1 MVEESFRRGRMKMG
15 LAMGLAIGLAGI
27 GLFLSAWIVLPPP
40 NFFLLRLAVGAPEIS
55 PVLMMINAIAL
66 LLLLITYST
75 SPLKSIALICATV
88 GLILS
93 ALPLI
98 QIPHTVQHANL
109 ALEQIGASQIA
120 APRLRSQP
128 FVLLDVFRGIAKP
141 VTRRVETIQFAQPKG
156 VPLSLNLYRPLQR
169 GKYPAIVVIHGG
181 GWQNGSP
188 NDNADFSQYM
198 AAQGYSVVS
207 IDYRLAPQYQFPAQL
222 EDVRTAIAY
231 IQEHADELEV
241 DVNRMALMG
250 RSAGAH
256 LAMLAAYEPDAPPL
270 RAVVNYYGPVNLT
283 TGYQDPPNPDP
294 IGSRG
299 LLRDFLGGTP
309 ADLPERYKQASPWN
323 YVNHAV
329 PPSLLIYGQRDHV
342 VQSKFGRKLYEQLQN
357 TRNQAIFIEIP
368 WAEHAFDAI
377 FQGVSSQ
384 VSLYYTERFL
394 AWALK

>member
-1 MVEESFRRGRMKMG
+1 M
-15 LAMGLAIGLAGI
+15 ILAGI

-55 PVLMMINAIAL
+55 PVLMIINAIAL
-66 LLLLITYST
+66 LILLATYST
-75 SPLKSIALICATV
+75 SPLKSIALVCATT

-93 ALPLI
+93 SLPLI
-98 QIPHTVQHANL
+98 QIPHTVQQANL
-109 ALEQIGASQIA
+109 ALEQIGVNPSVS
-120 APRLRSQP
+120 RLRSQP
-128 FVLLDVFRGIAKP
+128 FVLLDVFRGIPTAP
-141 VTRRVETIQFAQPKG
+141 TRPVETIQFAQPNG
-156 VPLSLNLYRPLQR
+156 VPLSLNLYRPLQV

-181 GWQNGSP
+181 GWQNGSR
-188 NDNADFSQYM
+188 NDNTGFSQYM

-207 IDYRLAPQYQFPAQL
+207 IEYRLAPQHQFPAQL

-231 IQEHADELEV
+231 IREHADELEV

-250 RSAGAH
+250 RSAGAQ

-309 ADLPERYKQASPWN
+309 ADLPDLYKQASPWN

-329 PPSLLIYGQRDHV
+329 PPSLLIYGRRDHV
-342 VQSKFGRKLYEQLQN
+342 VQSKFGRKLYKQLQV
-357 TRNQAIFIEIP
+357 TGNQAVFLEIL

-384 VSLYYTERFL
+384 VALYYTERFL

>member
-1 MVEESFRRGRMKMG
+1 MVEESFGRGQMRIG
-15 LAMGLAIGLAGI
+15 LAMVLAGI

-55 PVLMMINAIAL
+55 PVLMIINAIAL
-66 LLLLITYST
+66 LILLATYST
-75 SPLKSIALICATV
+75 SPLKSIALVCATI

-93 ALPLI
+93 SLPLI
-98 QIPHTVQHANL
+98 QIPNTVQQANL
-109 ALEQIGASQIA
+109 ALEQIGVNPSGS
-120 APRLRSQP
+120 RLRPQP

-141 VTRRVETIQFAQPKG
+141 VTRPVETIQFAQPNAT
-156 VPLSLNLYRPLQR
+156 PLNLNLYRPLNV

-188 NDNADFSQYM
+188 NDNAEFSQYM

-207 IDYRLAPQYQFPAQL
+207 IDYRLAPQHRFPAQL

-231 IQEHADELEV
+231 IREHADELEV

-256 LAMLAAYEPDAPPL
+256 LAMLAAYEPDAPPI

-309 ADLPERYKQASPWN
+309 ADLPDLYKQASPWN
-323 YVNHAV
+323 YVSHAV
-329 PPSLLIYGQRDHV
+329 PPSLLIYGGRDHV
-342 VQSKFGRKLYEQLQN
+342 VQSKFGRKLYKQLQV
-357 TRNQAIFIEIP
+357 TGNQAVFLEIP

>member
-1 MVEESFRRGRMKMG
+1 MGEESFRRMRMRIG
-15 LAMGLAIGLAGI
+15 LAMVLAGI
-27 GLFLSAWIVLPPP
+27 GLFLSAWIILPPP

-55 PVLMMINAIAL
+55 PILILINAIAL
-66 LLLLITYST
+66 LILLATYSP
-75 SPLKSIALICATV
+75 SPLKSIALVFATI
-88 GLILS
+88 GLVLS
-93 ALPLI
+93 SLPLI
-98 QIPHTVQHANL
+98 QLPHTVQQANVSS
-109 ALEQIGASQIA
+109 EQIGIKNPLPS
-120 APRLRSQP
+120 RWRSQP
-128 FVLLDVFRGIAKP
+128 FMLLDVFRGIP
-141 VTRRVETIQFAQPKG
+141 TPITRRIETIQFAKPNG
-156 VPLSLNLYRPLQR
+156 VPLSLNLYRPSQV
-169 GKYPAIVVIHGG
+169 GKYPAIVMIHGG

-188 NDNADFSQYM
+188 NNNAEFSQYM

-207 IDYRLAPQYQFPAQL
+207 IDYRFAPQHRFPAQL

-231 IQEHADELEV
+231 IREHADELEV

-256 LAMLAAYEPDAPPL
+256 LAMLAAYEPDAPPFQ
-270 RAVVNYYGPVNLT
+270 AVVNYYGPVNLT

-309 ADLPERYKQASPWN
+309 AELPELYKQASPWN

-329 PPSLLIYGQRDHV
+329 PPSLLIYGRRDHV
-342 VQSKFGRKLYEQLQN
+342 VQSKFGRKLYGQLQK
-357 TRNQAIFIEIP
+357 TGNQAIFLEIP

-377 FQGVSSQ
+377 LQGVSSQ

-394 AWALK
+394 AWALE

>member
-1 MVEESFRRGRMKMG
+1 MRIGFAMV
-15 LAMGLAIGLAGI
+15 LAGI

-40 NFFLLRLAVGAPEIS
+40 NLFLLRLAVGAPEIS
-55 PVLMMINAIAL
+55 PVLIVINAIAL
-66 LLLLITYST
+66 LILLATYST
-75 SPLKSIALICATV
+75 SPLKSIALVCATT

-93 ALPLI
+93 SLPLI
-98 QIPHTVQHANL
+98 QLPHTVQQANV
-109 ALEQIGASQIA
+109 AFEKIGAKNLSS
-120 APRLRSQP
+120 RLRSQP
-128 FVLLDVFRGIAKP
+128 FVLLDIFRGIPTAP
-141 VTRRVETIQFAQPKG
+141 TRRVETIQFAKPNG
-156 VPLSLNLYRPLQR
+156 VPLSLNLYRPSQ
-169 GKYPAIVVIHGG
+169 GKKNPAIVVIHGG

-188 NDNADFSQYM
+188 NNNAEFSQYM

-207 IDYRLAPQYQFPAQL
+207 IDYRFAPQHLFPAQL

-231 IQEHADELEV
+231 IREHADELEV

-256 LAMLAAYEPDAPPL
+256 LAMLAAYEPDAPPI
-270 RAVVNYYGPVNLT
+270 RALVNYYGPVNLT
-283 TGYQDPPNPDP
+283 TGYQDPPYPDP

-309 ADLPERYKQASPWN
+309 AELPELYKQASPWN
-323 YVNHAV
+323 YVNHTV

-342 VQSKFGRKLYEQLQN
+342 VQSKFGRKLHEQLQK
-357 TRNQAIFIEIP
+357 TGNQTIFLEVP

-384 VSLYYTERFL
+384 VALYYTERFL

>member
-1 MVEESFRRGRMKMG
+1 MV
-15 LAMGLAIGLAGI
+15 
-27 GLFLSAWIVLPPP
+27 
-40 NFFLLRLAVGAPEIS
+40 
-55 PVLMMINAIAL
+55 INAIAL
-66 LLLLITYST
+66 LLLLATYST
-75 SPLKSIALICATV
+75 SPLKAIALVCATA
-88 GLILS
+88 GLTLS

-98 QIPHTVQHANL
+98 QLPHTIQQANV
-109 ALEQIGASQIA
+109 ALEQIGAKHPLSS
-120 APRLRSQP
+120 RLRSQP
-128 FVLLDVFRGIAKP
+128 FVLLDVFRGIPTAP
-141 VTRRVETIQFAQPKG
+141 TRPVETIQFAKPNG
-156 VPLSLNLYRPLQR
+156 VPLSLNLYRPSQV
-169 GKYPAIVVIHGG
+169 GKKPAIVMIHGG

-188 NDNADFSQYM
+188 NDNAEFSHYM

-207 IDYRLAPQYQFPAQL
+207 IAYRLAPQHRFPAQL

-231 IQEHADELEV
+231 IREHADELEV

-256 LAMLAAYEPDAPPL
+256 LAMLAAYEPAAPPI

-283 TGYQDPPNPDP
+283 KGYQDPPNPDP

-309 ADLPERYKQASPWN
+309 AELPELYKQASPWN

-342 VQSKFGRKLYEQLQN
+342 VQSKFGRKLYEQLQKTGN
-357 TRNQAIFIEIP
+357 EAFFLEIP
-368 WAEHAFDAI
+368 WAEHAFDAL
-377 FQGVSSQ
+377 FQGLSSQ
-384 VSLYYTERFL
+384 VTLYYTERFL

>member
-1 MVEESFRRGRMKMG
+1 MKIG
-15 LAMGLAIGLAGI
+15 LAMILAGI

-40 NFFLLRLAVGAPEIS
+40 NFFLLRLAVGAPEVS
-55 PVLMMINAIAL
+55 PVLMIINAIAL
-66 LLLLITYST
+66 LILLATYST
-75 SPLKSIALICATV
+75 SPLKSIALVCATT

-93 ALPLI
+93 SLPLI
-98 QIPHTVQHANL
+98 QIPHTVQQANL
-109 ALEQIGASQIA
+109 ALEQIGVNPSVS
-120 APRLRSQP
+120 RLRSQP
-128 FVLLDVFRGIAKP
+128 FVLLDVFRGIPTAP
-141 VTRRVETIQFAQPKG
+141 TRPVETIQFAQPNG
-156 VPLSLNLYRPLQR
+156 VPLSLNLYRPLQV

-181 GWQNGSP
+181 GWQNGSR
-188 NDNADFSQYM
+188 NDNTGFSQYM

-207 IDYRLAPQYQFPAQL
+207 IEYRLAPQHQFPAQL

-231 IQEHADELEV
+231 IREHADELEV
-241 DVNRMALMG
+241 HVNRMALMG
-250 RSAGAH
+250 RSAGAQ

-309 ADLPERYKQASPWN
+309 ADLPDLYKQASPWN

-329 PPSLLIYGQRDHV
+329 PPSLLIYGRRDHV
-342 VQSKFGRKLYEQLQN
+342 VQSKFGRKLYKQLQV
-357 TRNQAIFIEIP
+357 TGNQAVFLEIP

-384 VSLYYTERFL
+384 VALYYTERFL

>member
-1 MVEESFRRGRMKMG
+1 MKIG
-15 LAMGLAIGLAGI
+15 LAMILAGV

-55 PVLMMINAIAL
+55 PVLILINAIAL
-66 LLLLITYST
+66 LILLGTYSI
-75 SPLKSIALICATV
+75 SPFKSIALVCATT

-93 ALPLI
+93 SLPLI
-98 QIPHTVQHANL
+98 QIPHTVQQANL
-109 ALEQIGASQIA
+109 ALEQMGVTPS

-141 VTRRVETIQFAQPKG
+141 VTRPVKTIQFAQPNG
-156 VPLSLNLYRPLQR
+156 IPLRLNLYRPSQV

-188 NDNADFSQYM
+188 NDNAEFSQYM

-207 IDYRLAPQYQFPAQL
+207 IDYRLAPQHRFPAQL

-231 IQEHADELEV
+231 IREHADELEV
-241 DVNRMALMG
+241 NVNRMALMG

-256 LAMLAAYEPDAPPL
+256 LAMLAAYEPDAPPI

-309 ADLPERYKQASPWN
+309 TDLPQLYQQASPWN

-329 PPSLLIYGQRDHV
+329 PPTLLIYGQRDHV
-342 VQSKFGRKLYEQLQN
+342 VQSKFGRKLYKQLQV
-357 TRNQAIFIEIP
+357 TGNQAVFLEIP

-384 VSLYYTERFL
+384 VALYYTERFIT
-394 AWALK
+394 WALK

>member
-1 MVEESFRRGRMKMG
+1 MRIG
-15 LAMGLAIGLAGI
+15 LGMLLAGI

-40 NFFLLRLAVGAPEIS
+40 NFFLLQLAVGAPEIS
-55 PVLMMINAIAL
+55 PLLIVLNAIAL
-66 LLLLITYST
+66 LILLATYST
-75 SPLKSIALICATV
+75 SLLKPLALLCATA

-93 ALPLI
+93 SLPLI
-98 QIPHTVQHANL
+98 QLPQTVQQANG
-109 ALEQIGASQIA
+109 ALEQIGAENPFSSQ
-120 APRLRSQP
+120 LRSQP
-128 FVLLDVFRGIAKP
+128 FVLLDVFRGIPTAP
-141 VTRRVETIQFAQPKG
+141 TRRVKTIEFAKPKG
-156 VPLSLNLYRPLQR
+156 VPLNLNLYRPSQV
-169 GKYPAIVVIHGG
+169 GKYPTIVIIHGG

-188 NDNADFSQYM
+188 DNNAQFSQYM
-198 AAQGYSVVS
+198 ATQGYSVVS
-207 IDYRLAPQYQFPAQL
+207 ISYRLAPQHQFPAQL

-231 IQEHADELEV
+231 IREHANELEV
-241 DVNRMALMG
+241 DVNRIALMG

-256 LAMLAAYEPDAPPL
+256 LAMLAAYEPDAPPI
-270 RAVVNYYGPVNLT
+270 RAVINYYGPVNLT

-294 IGSRG
+294 IDSRD

-309 ADLPERYKQASPWN
+309 AERPELYQQASPWN
-323 YVNHAV
+323 YVNRAV

-342 VQSKFGRKLYEQLQN
+342 VQSKFGRRLYEQLQK
-357 TRNQAIFIEIP
+357 TGNQAVFLEIP

>member
-1 MVEESFRRGRMKMG
+1 MQIG
-15 LAMGLAIGLAGI
+15 LGVLLAGI

-55 PVLMMINAIAL
+55 PVLIVINAIAL
-66 LLLLITYST
+66 LILLTTYST
-75 SPLKSIALICATV
+75 SPLKSIALICATT
-88 GLILS
+88 GLVLS
-93 ALPLI
+93 SLPLI
-98 QIPHTVQHANL
+98 QLPHTVQQANV
-109 ALEQIGASQIA
+109 ALEQIGANHPLSS
-120 APRLRSQP
+120 RLRSQP
-128 FVLLDVFRGIAKP
+128 FVLLDVFRGIP
-141 VTRRVETIQFAQPKG
+141 TPPITRDVETIQFAKPNG
-156 VPLSLNLYRPLQR
+156 VPLSLNLYRPSQV
-169 GKYPAIVVIHGG
+169 GKHPAIVVIHGG
-181 GWQNGSP
+181 GWQNGSL
-188 NDNADFSQYM
+188 NDNTEFSQYM
-198 AAQGYSVVS
+198 AAQGYSVIS
-207 IDYRLAPQYQFPAQL
+207 IDYRLAPQHRFPAQL

-231 IQEHADELEV
+231 IREHADELEV

-256 LAMLAAYEPDAPPL
+256 LAMLAAYEPKAPPI
-270 RAVVNYYGPVNLT
+270 RALVNYYGPVNLT

-309 ADLPERYKQASPWN
+309 AELTELYKQASPWN

-342 VQSKFGRKLYEQLQN
+342 VQSKFGRKLYGQLQK
-357 TRNQAIFIEIP
+357 TGNQAIFLEIP

-377 FQGVSSQ
+377 FQGISSQ
-384 VSLYYTERFL
+384 VALYYTERFL

>member
-1 MVEESFRRGRMKMG
+1 MKIG
-15 LAMGLAIGLAGI
+15 LAMILAGI

-55 PVLMMINAIAL
+55 PLLTVINAIAL
-66 LLLLITYST
+66 LILLATYST
-75 SPLKSIALICATV
+75 SPLKSIALVCATT

-93 ALPLI
+93 SLPLI
-98 QIPHTVQHANL
+98 QIPHTVQQANL
-109 ALEQIGASQIA
+109 ALEQIGLNPSVS
-120 APRLRSQP
+120 RLRSQP
-128 FVLLDVFRGIAKP
+128 FVLLDVFRGIPTAP
-141 VTRRVETIQFAQPKG
+141 TRPVETIQFAQPNG
-156 VPLSLNLYRPLQR
+156 VPLSLNLYRPLQV

-181 GWQNGSP
+181 GWQNGSR
-188 NDNADFSQYM
+188 NDNTGFSQYM
-198 AAQGYSVVS
+198 AAQGYSVIS
-207 IDYRLAPQYQFPAQL
+207 IEYRLAPQHQFPAQL
-222 EDVRTAIAY
+222 EDVRTSIAY
-231 IQEHADELEV
+231 IREHADELEV

-250 RSAGAH
+250 RSAGAQ

-309 ADLPERYKQASPWN
+309 ADLPDLYKQASPWN

-329 PPSLLIYGQRDHV
+329 PPSLLIYGRRDHV
-342 VQSKFGRKLYEQLQN
+342 VQSKFGRKLYKQLQV
-357 TRNQAIFIEIP
+357 TGNQAVFLEIP

-384 VSLYYTERFL
+384 VALYYTERFL

>member
-1 MVEESFRRGRMKMG
+1 MRI
-15 LAMGLAIGLAGI
+15 GLAIVLAGI
-27 GLFLSAWIVLPPP
+27 GLFLSAWIILPPP

-55 PVLMMINAIAL
+55 PVLIVINAIAL
-66 LLLLITYST
+66 LLLLATYST
-75 SPLKSIALICATV
+75 SPLKSIALVCATA
-88 GLILS
+88 GLAFS
-93 ALPLI
+93 ALPL
-98 QIPHTVQHANL
+98 VQLPSMVQQANG
-109 ALEQIGASQIA
+109 ALEQIGIKDS
-120 APRLRSQP
+120 PLTRLRSQP
-128 FVLLDVFRGIAKP
+128 FVLLDVFRGIP
-141 VTRRVETIQFAQPKG
+141 IPPTRRVQTIQFTQSDG
-156 VPLSLNLYRPLQR
+156 IPLSLNLYRPTQV

-188 NDNADFSQYM
+188 NDNAQFSQYM

-207 IDYRLAPQYQFPAQL
+207 IDYRRAPQHRFPAQL

-231 IQEHADELEV
+231 IREHADELEV

-256 LAMLAAYEPDAPPL
+256 LAMLAAYEPDAPPI

-309 ADLPERYKQASPWN
+309 ADLPELYQQASPWN
-323 YVNHAV
+323 YVNNMV
-329 PPSLLIYGQRDHV
+329 PSSLLIYGHRDHV
-342 VQSKFGRKLYEQLQN
+342 VQSKFGRKLYDRLEK
-357 TRNQAIFIEIP
+357 TGNQAIFLEIP

-384 VSLYYTERFL
+384 VALYYTERFL

>member
-1 MVEESFRRGRMKMG
+1 MSIG
-15 LAMGLAIGLAGI
+15 LAMILAGI

-40 NFFLLRLAVGAPEIS
+40 NFFLLRLAVGAPEVS
-55 PVLMMINAIAL
+55 PVLMIINAIAFLIL
-66 LLLLITYST
+66 LATYST
-75 SPLKSIALICATV
+75 SPLKSIALVCATT
-88 GLILS
+88 GLVLS
-93 ALPLI
+93 SLPLI
-98 QIPHTVQHANL
+98 QIPHTVQQANL
-109 ALEQIGASQIA
+109 ALEQIGVNPSVS
-120 APRLRSQP
+120 RLRSQP
-128 FVLLDVFRGIAKP
+128 FVLLDVFRGIPTAP
-141 VTRRVETIQFAQPKG
+141 TRPVETIQFAQPNG
-156 VPLSLNLYRPLQR
+156 VPLSLNLYRPLQV

-181 GWQNGSP
+181 GWQNGSR
-188 NDNADFSQYM
+188 NDNTGFSQYM
-198 AAQGYSVVS
+198 AAQGYSVIS
-207 IDYRLAPQYQFPAQL
+207 IEYRLAPQHQFPAQL

-231 IQEHADELEV
+231 IREHADELEV

-250 RSAGAH
+250 RSAGAQ

-309 ADLPERYKQASPWN
+309 ADLPDLYKQASPWN

-329 PPSLLIYGQRDHV
+329 PPSLLIYGRRDHV
-342 VQSKFGRKLYEQLQN
+342 VQSKFGRKLYKQLQV
-357 TRNQAIFIEIP
+357 TGNQAVFLEIP

-384 VSLYYTERFL
+384 VALYYTERFL

>member
-1 MVEESFRRGRMKMG
+1 MRI
-15 LAMGLAIGLAGI
+15 GLAIVLAGI

-40 NFFLLRLAVGAPEIS
+40 NFFLLRLAVGAPEVS
-55 PVLMMINAIAL
+55 PVLIVINAIAL
-66 LLLLITYST
+66 LLLLATYST
-75 SPLKSIALICATV
+75 SPLKFIALICATT
-88 GLILS
+88 GLVLS

-98 QIPHTVQHANL
+98 QIPHTVQQANG
-109 ALEQIGASQIA
+109 ALERIGAKNLSSQ
-120 APRLRSQP
+120 LRSQP
-128 FVLLDVFRGIAKP
+128 FVLLDVFRGIPIAP
-141 VTRRVETIQFAQPKG
+141 TRRVETIQFAQPKG
-156 VPLSLNLYRPLQR
+156 VPLSLNLYRPSQV
-169 GKYPAIVVIHGG
+169 GKYPAIVMIHGG

-188 NDNADFSQYM
+188 DDNAEFSRYM

-207 IDYRLAPQYQFPAQL
+207 IDYRRAPQHRFPAQL

-231 IQEHADELEV
+231 IREHADELEV

-270 RAVVNYYGPVNLT
+270 QAVVNYYGPVNLT

-329 PPSLLIYGQRDHV
+329 PPSLLVYGRRDHV
-342 VQSKFGRKLYEQLQN
+342 VQSKFGRKLYGQLQE
-357 TRNQAIFIEIP
+357 TGNQAVFLEIP

-384 VSLYYTERFL
+384 IALYYTERFL

>member
-1 MVEESFRRGRMKMG
+1 MRIG
-15 LAMGLAIGLAGI
+15 LAMILAGI
-27 GLFLSAWIVLPPP
+27 GLFLSAWIILPPP

-55 PVLMMINAIAL
+55 PVLIVINAIAILIL
-66 LLLLITYST
+66 LATYST
-75 SPLKSIALICATV
+75 SSLKSIALVCATA
-88 GLILS
+88 GLVLS
-93 ALPLI
+93 SLPLI
-98 QIPHTVQHANL
+98 QLPRTVQQANV
-109 ALEQIGASQIA
+109 ALEQIGAKNPSSS
-120 APRLRSQP
+120 RLRSQP
-128 FVLLDVFRGIAKP
+128 FVLLDVFRGISIP
-141 VTRRVETIQFAQPKG
+141 ITRRVETIQFAKPNG
-156 VPLSLNLYRPLQR
+156 VPLNLNLYRPLQV
-169 GKYPAIVVIHGG
+169 GKRPAIVVIHGG

-188 NDNADFSQYM
+188 NDNAEFSQYM

-207 IDYRLAPQYQFPAQL
+207 IAYRLAPQHRFPAQL

-231 IQEHADELEV
+231 IREHADELEV

-270 RAVVNYYGPVNLT
+270 RALVNYYGPVNLT

-309 ADLPERYKQASPWN
+309 ADLPELYKQASPWN

-329 PPSLLIYGQRDHV
+329 PPSLLIYGQRDHI
-342 VQSKFGRKLYEQLQN
+342 VQSKFGRKLYEQLQR
-357 TRNQAIFIEIP
+357 TGNQAIFLEIP

-377 FQGVSSQ
+377 FQGVTSQ
-384 VSLYYTERFL
+384 VALYYTERFL
-394 AWALK
+394 AGALK

>member
-1 MVEESFRRGRMKMG
+1 MKIG
-15 LAMGLAIGLAGI
+15 LAMILAGI

-55 PVLMMINAIAL
+55 PVLMIINAIAL
-66 LLLLITYST
+66 LILLATYST
-75 SPLKSIALICATV
+75 SPFKSIALVCATT
-88 GLILS
+88 GLVLS
-93 ALPLI
+93 SLPLI
-98 QIPHTVQHANL
+98 QIPHTVQQANL
-109 ALEQIGASQIA
+109 ALEQIGVNPSVS
-120 APRLRSQP
+120 RLRSQP
-128 FVLLDVFRGIAKP
+128 FVLLDVFRGIPTAP
-141 VTRRVETIQFAQPKG
+141 TRPVETIQFAQPNG
-156 VPLSLNLYRPLQR
+156 VPLSLNLYRPSKV

-181 GWQNGSP
+181 GWQNGSR
-188 NDNADFSQYM
+188 NDNTGFSQYM
-198 AAQGYSVVS
+198 AAQGYSVLS
-207 IDYRLAPQYQFPAQL
+207 IGYRLAPQHRFPAQL

-231 IQEHADELEV
+231 IREHADELEV

-250 RSAGAH
+250 RSAGAQ

-309 ADLPERYKQASPWN
+309 ADLPDLYKQASPWN

-329 PPSLLIYGQRDHV
+329 PPSLLIYGRRDHV
-342 VQSKFGRKLYEQLQN
+342 VQSKFGRKLYKQLQV
-357 TRNQAIFIEIP
+357 TGNQAVFLEIP

-384 VSLYYTERFL
+384 VALYYTERFL

>member
-1 MVEESFRRGRMKMG
+1 MRIG
-15 LAMGLAIGLAGI
+15 LAMVLAGI

-55 PVLMMINAIAL
+55 PVLIAINAIAL
-66 LLLLITYST
+66 LILLATHSI
-75 SPLKSIALICATV
+75 SPLKSIALVCATA

-98 QIPHTVQHANL
+98 QLPHMVQQANV
-109 ALEQIGASQIA
+109 ALEQIGAKNPLSS
-120 APRLRSQP
+120 RLRSQP
-128 FVLLDVFRGIAKP
+128 FVLLDVFRGIPTAP
-141 VTRRVETIQFAQPKG
+141 TRRVETIQFAQTNG
-156 VPLSLNLYRPLQR
+156 VPLSLNLYRPSQV

-188 NDNADFSQYM
+188 NDSAQFSQYM

-207 IDYRLAPQYQFPAQL
+207 IDYRRAPQHRFPAQL
-222 EDVRTAIAY
+222 EDVRKAIAY
-231 IQEHADELEV
+231 IREHADELEV

-256 LAMLAAYEPDAPPL
+256 LAMLAAYEPDAPPI

-309 ADLPERYKQASPWN
+309 ADLPDLYKQASPWS

-342 VQSKFGRKLYEQLQN
+342 VQSKFGRKLYEQLQK
-357 TRNQAIFIEIP
+357 TGNQAIFLEIP

-384 VSLYYTERFL
+384 VALYYTERFL

>member
-1 MVEESFRRGRMKMG
+1 MRIG
-15 LAMGLAIGLAGI
+15 LAMLIAGV
-27 GLFLSAWIVLPPP
+27 GLFLSSWIVLPPP

-55 PVLMMINAIAL
+55 PMLIVINAIAL
-66 LLLLITYST
+66 LILLATYST
-75 SPLKSIALICATV
+75 SLLKSIALVCATT

-93 ALPLI
+93 SLPLI
-98 QIPHTVQHANL
+98 QLPHTVQQANA
-109 ALEQIGASQIA
+109 ALEQIVPKNSLSSH
-120 APRLRSQP
+120 LRSQP
-128 FVLLDVFRGIAKP
+128 FILLDVFRGIPTLVTRPVEIIRFAKP
-141 VTRRVETIQFAQPKG
+141 NG
-156 VPLSLNLYRPLQR
+156 VPLSLNLYRPSQV
-169 GKYPAIVVIHGG
+169 GKHPAIVMIHGG

-188 NDNADFSQYM
+188 NDNTEFSQYM
-198 AAQGYSVVS
+198 AAQGYSVIS
-207 IDYRLAPQYQFPAQL
+207 IDYRLAPQHRFPAQL

-231 IQEHADELEV
+231 IREHADELEV

-256 LAMLAAYEPDAPPL
+256 LAMLAAYEPNAPPI
-270 RAVVNYYGPVNLT
+270 RALVNYYGPVNLT

-309 ADLPERYKQASPWN
+309 VELTELYNQASPWN

-342 VQSKFGRKLYEQLQN
+342 VQSKFGRKLYGQLQK
-357 TRNQAIFIEIP
+357 TGNQAIFLEIP

-377 FQGVSSQ
+377 FQGISSQ
-384 VSLYYTERFL
+384 VALYYTERFL

>member
-1 MVEESFRRGRMKMG
+1 MRIG
-15 LAMGLAIGLAGI
+15 LAGVLAGI
-27 GLFLSAWIVLPPP
+27 GLFLSAWIILPPP
-40 NFFLLRLAVGAPEIS
+40 NFFLLQLAVGAPEVS
-55 PVLMMINAIAL
+55 PILIIINAIAL
-66 LLLLITYST
+66 LMLLSTHST
-75 SPLKSIALICATV
+75 SPLKSIALVCATA
-88 GLILS
+88 GLVLS
-93 ALPLI
+93 SLPLI
-98 QIPHTVQHANL
+98 QLPHTVQQANI
-109 ALEQIGASQIA
+109 ALESLEQTGSAKNPPSAQ
-120 APRLRSQP
+120 LRSQP
-128 FVLLDVFRGIAKP
+128 FVLLDVFRGIPTP
-141 VTRRVETIQFAQPKG
+141 VTRRVETIQFAQPNG
-156 VPLSLNLYRPLQR
+156 VPLSLNLYRPSQV
-169 GKYPAIVVIHGG
+169 GKYPAIVVVHGG

-188 NDNADFSQYM
+188 NDNTEFSQHV

-207 IDYRLAPQYQFPAQL
+207 IDYRRAPQHRFPAQL

-256 LAMLAAYEPDAPPL
+256 LAMLAAYEPDAPPI

-309 ADLPERYKQASPWN
+309 ADLPELYKQASPGN

-329 PPSLLIYGQRDHV
+329 PPSLLVYGQRDQV
-342 VQSKFGRKLYEQLQN
+342 VQSKFGRKLYEQLRK
-357 TRNQAIFIEIP
+357 TGNQAIFLEIP

-384 VSLYYTERFL
+384 VALYYTERFL